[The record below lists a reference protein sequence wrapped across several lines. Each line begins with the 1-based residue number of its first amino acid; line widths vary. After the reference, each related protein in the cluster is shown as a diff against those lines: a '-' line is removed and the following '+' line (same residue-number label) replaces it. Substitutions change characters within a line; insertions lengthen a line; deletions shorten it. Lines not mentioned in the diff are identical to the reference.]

1 MFEKQPQSI
10 RDNINNLAQES
21 IAKNDPC
28 WWFDVLYQ
36 QAKNDPHKIPWAKMR
51 SHPYFQ
57 DWLDRLTEGDI
68 TPSVSVL
75 VIGCGLGDDAEALSN
90 KGFNNITAFDISP
103 KAIDWCKKRFPDSAV
118 NYVVADL
125 FELDPSWESQFD
137 LVYECRNIQALP
149 LNVREEIIGN
159 IGRLVAPQ
167 GILLVIDRLRAD
179 ETQPSG
185 PPWALSQSEFDLFHN
200 YGLQTQKVD
209 RFYDGDNQEVT
220 TLRIEFKR

>member
-36 QAKNDPHKIPWAKMR
+36 QANNDPDKIPWAKMR

-68 TPSVSVL
+68 APDASVL
-75 VIGCGLGDDAEALSN
+75 VIGCGLGDDSEALSD

-103 KAIDWCKKRFPDSAV
+103 KAIDWCKKRFLNSAV

-125 FELDPSWESQFD
+125 FELDPSWQSQFD

-149 LNVREEIIGN
+149 LNVRAEII
-159 IGRLVAPQ
+159 
-167 GILLVIDRLRAD
+167 
-179 ETQPSG
+179 ETVLNTLISKTKF
-185 PPWALSQSEFDLFHN
+185 WIR
-200 YGLQTQKVD
+200 GLPAIIP
-209 RFYDGDNQEVT
+209 N
-220 TLRIEFKR
+220 